1 MRTLKS
7 KALLVSRTL
16 LQNDELLF
24 RPLTRPYVS
33 NAPSGVVMAKARL
46 FQLTPRLDLAF
57 QV

>member
-24 RPLTRPYVS
+24 RPLTDPF
-33 NAPSGVVMAKARL
+33 AKRSECPL
-46 FQLTPRLDLAF
+46 P
-57 QV
+57 